1 MKITDLPLEKRLIQ
15 FAEECAEASQ
25 AALKL
30 VRAMDGDTPV
40 PEHRAAVNLL
50 EEIADVYVT
59 ALALDP
65 DPMTIEAIAR
75 DGRGESVNYHA
86 PKGTRLATPL

>member
-1 MKITDLPLEKRLIQ
+1 MKINDLPLQTRLVQ

-30 VRAMDGDTPV
+30 IRAMNGDTPV
-40 PEHRAAVNLL
+40 PEHRAAVHLL
-50 EEIADVYVT
+50 EEIADVYVS

-75 DGRGESVNYHA
+75 QKTNRWERRLNES
-86 PKGTRLATPL
+86 